1 MDGATER
8 RIVYVLCL
16 VVAVLGLLTL
26 SRSLSRVDL
35 KSIGVSLG
43 LIAISIVTAVAAS
56 RSGQLD
62 RPIENGAASEG
73 GPD

>member
-43 LIAISIVTAVAAS
+43 LIAISIVTAIAAS

-62 RPIENGAASEG
+62 RTIEDAAANEG
-73 GPD
+73 GLD